1 MSSQTIIHLATYLV
15 LYYYSWSLENFSSSL
30 IYIFYFSCTLV
41 LTSFKS
47 KLSFGEQNTNIL
59 YPMVLFLNIMRLMI
73 APNKVMK
80 TKCKTSQPATD
91 KNQNKKIRKFFT
103 QDQQMQAHIKTMLYH
118 MTSTEC
124 WEWLIIS
131 DIIPVTGDRS
141 QFSMTF

>member
-1 MSSQTIIHLATYLV
+1 MSSQTIIHLATFLV
-15 LYYYSWSLENFSSSL
+15 LYYYTCSLENFNSSL

-47 KLSFGEQNTNIL
+47 KLSLGEQNTNIL

-91 KNQNKKIRKFFT
+91 KNQNKKSESFSP
-103 QDQQMQAHIKTMLYH
+103 KTNKCKHTLKQCCI
-118 MTSTEC
+118 T
-124 WEWLIIS
+124 
-131 DIIPVTGDRS
+131 
-141 QFSMTF
+141 